1 MKTVYL
7 DTFPDY
13 INLPDYQHLFG
24 GGFKFI
30 VCCFPHPGASHIYI
44 IIIMH
49 IWSVILSILVIFILP
64 YTYWRSFLPVYSQTQ
79 GRKLGCPLSVYL
91 SLLNTPCAPVNIHRP
106 HGITVWKIF
115 VVCRA
120 THQPLRHFRP
130 LI

>member
-49 IWSVILSILVIFILP
+49 IWSVILSILVILFYLIL
-64 YTYWRSFLPVYSQTQ
+64 TGEAS
-79 GRKLGCPLSVYL
+79 YL
-91 SLLNTPCAPVNIHRP
+91 SIPRLKAENLVALC
-106 HGITVWKIF
+106 
-115 VVCRA
+115 
-120 THQPLRHFRP
+120 Q
-130 LI
+130 